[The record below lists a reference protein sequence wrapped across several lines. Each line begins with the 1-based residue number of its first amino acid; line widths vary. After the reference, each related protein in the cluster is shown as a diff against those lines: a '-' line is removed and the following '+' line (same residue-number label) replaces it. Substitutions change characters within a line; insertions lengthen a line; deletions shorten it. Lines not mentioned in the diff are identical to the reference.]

1 MALMGLMTFG
11 TQAQRVTDKL
21 DRGLVAMKVSGGV
34 YLNWRI
40 FGEEYY
46 DVTYN
51 VYRDGVK
58 VNDAPLSVSNF
69 TDKSGTTA
77 STYTVAAVVHGQEQM
92 QCKQVTPWST
102 SYKEIKLKHEGI
114 KSTLVPNDACCA
126 DVDGDGELEI
136 LMKFDNLSEINASYP
151 RGGYQGEYSIFECL
165 KLDGTRL
172 WWVNCGPNMGDFQN
186 NEQNIVGYDWDGDG
200 CAEVVMRAC
209 DGTVIHMAD
218 GTTYTVGNASA
229 NVRAATGGGTN
240 WFVTTDGEY
249 LLYMDGK
256 TGKPYQCL
264 PYPLKRLESG
274 ETNFEAAWGDGYG
287 HRASKHFFGAPY
299 LDGRKPSIFLARG
312 IYTRHKMI
320 AYDVDPQTHQLKERW
335 RWFNNSNGPWKGQ
348 GYHNYAVAD
357 VDMDGRDEIVFGSMV
372 IDDNGK
378 GLSTTGFGHGDAE
391 HVGDLNPYVHGLE
404 IYACMEDH
412 PGNNFRDA
420 TTSKVYHRFVAD
432 RDDGRAMAGNFTNS
446 FPGGLGCSA
455 REGAIS
461 TITGEAISGLE
472 ATGVNTNFR
481 IYWDGDLCEETFNYL
496 DGKNT
501 AGCIAKYGS
510 WSPIYTCEGSMTN
523 NDTKGTPCYQ
533 GDILGDWREEIIMRT
548 SNNNIRIYLTP
559 TATKWRNYTLW
570 HDHQYRNAMV
580 WQMCG
585 YNQPPHASY
594 FLGELEGITIAPPPL
609 TMMGRTEVANGGT
622 IGSSLNGQHA
632 IVCETGNSSVSI
644 EAGAQPEVLTF
655 NVPTWVQGTAASECT
670 TQNTKINYTT
680 YTCTVSGGG
689 IGGAARLVK
698 QGDGVLTLPKADFTH
713 TGATDVWGGTLN
725 FDGTMKQ
732 SPLWLNRHTELN
744 SNGGEFKSIKADYG
758 AVIRPGGDQQGSI
771 TTDTLALGFGS
782 RLAIDLY
789 SEGMKADVVNTN
801 VLKIERKTG
810 SAWTKGGP
818 EYLMPVIEL
827 KGHLADGEMKM
838 AAGKYVIAEVGE
850 VVGSVDDLTM
860 EGLNT
865 QKKSLYVEDGKL
877 VIEIIGMRDAA
888 AIEWTGA
895 TSNKW
900 DVGDTYNFA
909 IGTEQEATTFVSE
922 DEVTFGDQATT
933 KSVSITA
940 DVYPSKVIVNSTG
953 NYTLTGAGAI
963 GGNAEFVKEN
973 SGTVTMNGENSYT
986 GGNHLRGGITK
997 VKKLAN
1003 QYSATG
1009 NLGAMTSTAS
1019 LFTIEDGATLQTTDK
1034 VEQGSPMQ
1042 MIGEEG
1048 GIINNAQDFVVSKAI
1063 SGTKLTK
1070 KGSGWMKLNVSNSG
1084 LNNLVVMAGTVQ
1096 CVNANT
1102 PAKTVE
1108 LQAGEIRENTS
1119 SSYTINVPKGKTGT
1133 WYMANR
1139 STYSNTVTGEGTLV
1153 AYCTTEKGTNYYAT
1167 RTPVQCNFSNFE
1179 GILKPTSSVDD
1190 PNNLRFT
1197 LNTTSGMPKGTMNI
1211 DPKVEVQNSGKT
1223 FRIGRLM
1230 GSGKLGGSCTFSNG
1244 ASVGANTWQV
1254 GNDEDW
1260 TCNVKVTS
1268 NANLVKLGAGK
1279 ITWNGANDNTGT
1291 TTVKEGELCLSP
1303 ASNLGSGRLT
1313 VDEGAILSG
1322 ANVQS
1327 KALANSAVTINGELR
1342 PGVQLTSTS
1351 GTIYFNNK
1359 NVTIGTKGRIVF
1371 NAKSSSVLTSLNG
1384 IGTLT
1389 VNGTICIVAV
1399 DENTLQVGDE
1409 IRLWSEG
1416 TKLAGTPKFDMQGG
1430 VTWDTSRISEGVLV
1444 VAGIDTGVNPV
1455 LADTDPCNVY
1465 DLKGRLVRRLPSATS
1480 TEGLPAGVYIRGG
1493 RKVIVK

>member
-1 MALMGLMTFG
+1 MALLGLMTVG
-11 TQAQRVTDKL
+11 ASAQRTTDRL
-21 DRGLVAMKVSGGV
+21 DRGLVAMKVSGGIYV
-34 YLNWRI
+34 SWRI
-40 FGEEYY
+40 LGEEYY

-69 TDKSGTTA
+69 TDKSGTTS
-77 STYTVAAVVHGQEQM
+77 STYTVAAVVNGKEQA
-92 QCKQVTPWST
+92 QCAQVTPWST
-102 SYKEIKLKHEGI
+102 SYKEIRLKHEGI

-136 LMKFDNLSEINASYP
+136 LMKFDNQSEINASFP

-218 GTTYTVGNASA
+218 GTTYTVGNASV

-274 ETNFEAAWGDGYG
+274 ETNLEKAWGDGYG
-287 HRASKHFFGAPY
+287 HRCSKHFFGAPY
-299 LDGRKPSIFLARG
+299 FDGRKPSIFLARG

-391 HVGDLNPYVHGLE
+391 HVSDLNPYVHGLE
-404 IYACMEDH
+404 IYACMEDN
-412 PGNNFRDA
+412 PGNNYRDA
-420 TTSKVYHRFVAD
+420 TTSKVYHRYVAGN
-432 RDDGRAMAGNFTNS
+432 DDGRAMAGNFTNS
-446 FPGGLGCSA
+446 LPGGLGCSA

-461 TITGEAISGLE
+461 TVTGAAISGLD

-481 IYWDGDLCEETFNYL
+481 IYWDGDLCEETFNYVN
-496 DGKNT
+496 GKNT

-548 SNNNIRIYLTP
+548 SNNNIRIYSTP

-609 TMMGRTEVANGGT
+609 TMTGRTEVANGGT
-622 IGSSLNGQHA
+622 VGSSLNGQHA

-644 EAGAQPEVLTF
+644 EAGAQPAVLTF
-655 NVPTWVQGTAASECT
+655 NVPTWVQGTAPSECT
-670 TQNTKINYTT
+670 TQNMKINYAT
-680 YTCTVSGGG
+680 YECSVSGGG
-689 IGGAARLVK
+689 LGGAARLVK
-698 QGDGVLTLPKADFTH
+698 QGDGTLTLPKADFTH
-713 TGATDVWGGTLN
+713 SGATDVWGGTLN

-732 SPLWLNRHTELN
+732 SPLWLNRHTALN

-758 AVIRPGGDQQGSI
+758 AVIRPGGEGQGTI

-789 SEGMKADVVNTN
+789 SDGMKADVVKAK

-810 SAWTKGGP
+810 SAWTRGGP
-818 EYLMPVIEL
+818 EHLMPVIEL

-838 AAGKYVIAEVGE
+838 TAGKYVIAEVGE
-850 VVGSVDDLTM
+850 IEGDLANLEI

-865 QKKSLYVEDGKL
+865 QKKILFVEDGKL
-877 VIEIIGMRDAA
+877 TVEIIGMRDAG
-888 AIEWTGA
+888 AIAWTGA
-895 TSNKW
+895 NSNKW
-900 DVGDTYNFA
+900 DVGDTYNFV
-909 IGTEQEATTFVSE
+909 IGAEQEATTFVSE
-922 DEVTFGDQATT
+922 DEVTFDDQATT
-933 KSVSITA
+933 KTVSIAT
-940 DVYPSKVIVNSTG
+940 DVYPAKVTVNSTG
-953 NYTLTGAGAI
+953 SYTLSGTGAI
-963 GGNAEFVKEN
+963 GGKAQFVKEN
-973 SGTVTMNGENSYT
+973 SGTVTMSCENSYT

-1009 NLGAMTSTAS
+1009 NLGAMTSAAS
-1019 LFTIEDGATLQTTDK
+1019 LFTMENGATLQTTDK

-1042 MIGEEG
+1042 MVGDEG
-1048 GIINNAQDFVVSKAI
+1048 GVITNSADFLMNAAL
-1063 SGTKLTK
+1063 SGTTLTK
-1070 KGSGWMKLNVSNSG
+1070 KGTGCLYLMKSGSLQ
-1084 LNNLVVMAGTVQ
+1084 NLVMVAGSVALQ
-1096 CVNANT
+1096 NNT
-1102 PAKTVE
+1102 AVKSIE
-1108 LQAGEIRENTS
+1108 LQSGTLWDDVQSTS
-1119 SSYTINVPKGKTGT
+1119 HAIIVPKGKSAT
-1133 WYMANR
+1133 WQLTNTYYTAYANKL
-1139 STYSNTVTGEGTLV
+1139 TGEGTLTIV
-1153 AYCTTEKGTNYYAT
+1153 PRNTVSRVRITGNWSEFRGTVKHTNKDIWLPLDASTGMPNATLDIASGCTVTNVCKSFTIGKLTGSGSLAQ
-1167 RTPVQCNFSNFE
+1167 PVSNFQ
-1179 GILKPTSSVDD
+1179 GQGTP
-1190 PNNLRFT
+1190 
-1197 LNTTSGMPKGTMNI
+1197 SG
-1211 DPKVEVQNSGKT
+1211 S
-1223 FRIGRLM
+1223 
-1230 GSGKLGGSCTFSNG
+1230 
-1244 ASVGANTWQV
+1244 NTWNV
-1254 GNDEDW
+1254 GNDDLGDFTFGGTFKDDGGSNKTIFNKVG
-1260 TCNVKVTS
+1260 TCTMTVGGKSSHT
-1268 NANLVKLGAGK
+1268 GA
-1279 ITWNGANDNTGT
+1279 
-1291 TTVKEGELCLSP
+1291 TTVKEGELCMK
-1303 ASNLGSGRLT
+1303 LGAQLGKGTLT
-1313 VDEGAILSG
+1313 VSNGAVLSG
-1322 ANVQS
+1322 VTTANVPLVNTS
-1327 KALANSAVTINGELR
+1327 FTINGILR
-1342 PGVQLTSTS
+1342 PGASATATT
-1351 GTIYFNNK
+1351 GAIYFNNK
-1359 NVTIGTKGRIVF
+1359 NVTVGTTGVVEF
-1371 NAKSSSVLTSLNG
+1371 HVLNATTSTSLG
-1384 IGTLT
+1384 DIAKLT
-1389 VNGTICIVAV
+1389 VNGTIRVVAA
-1399 DENTLQVGDE
+1399 DGSTLQVGDE
-1409 IRLWSEG
+1409 VRLWPA
-1416 TKLAGTPKFDMQGG
+1416 TVTLAGTPQFDMQGG
-1430 VTWDTSRISEGVLV
+1430 VIWDTSRISEGVLV
-1444 VAGIDTGVNPV
+1444 VKDIETGINPAM
-1455 LADTDPCNVY
+1455 ADADPRNVY
-1465 DLKGRLVRRLPSATS
+1465 DLQGRLVRRQPTASS
-1480 TEGLPAGVYIRGG
+1480 TDGLPAGIYIRGG
-1493 RKVIVK
+1493 RKVIVR